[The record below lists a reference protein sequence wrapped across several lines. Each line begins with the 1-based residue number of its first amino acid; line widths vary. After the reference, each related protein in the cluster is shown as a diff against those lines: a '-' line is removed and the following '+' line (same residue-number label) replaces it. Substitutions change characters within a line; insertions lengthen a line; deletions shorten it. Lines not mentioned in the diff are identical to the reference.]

1 MLFFFA
7 ITFFRHGRIDA
18 GIILL
23 IWHNENVL
31 YHYIDK
37 YNAHVS
43 ISDDHKGEFFLSFR
57 KRQVERRVV
66 PKN

>member
-7 ITFFRHGRIDA
+7 TTFSRYGRIDA
-18 GIILL
+18 GIILF
-23 IWHNENVL
+23 IWLKENVL
-31 YHYIDK
+31 YHYIDR